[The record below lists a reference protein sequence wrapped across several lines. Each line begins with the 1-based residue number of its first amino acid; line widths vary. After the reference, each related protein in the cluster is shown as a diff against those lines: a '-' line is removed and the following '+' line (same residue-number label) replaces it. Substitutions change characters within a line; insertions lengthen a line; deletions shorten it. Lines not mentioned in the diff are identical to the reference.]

1 MIKTIL
7 FDFDGTLVDSAPGI
21 VKTMQQTFRRMGV
34 AVPDEDAMRATIGL
48 PLDKA
53 LQMLAGLSDDDTRTA
68 TKTYRDIFHTY
79 ELNYINNSPHV
90 ISTLNKIKASGI
102 SMAIVTSRE
111 STSLNL
117 ITDRR
122 GMSSFFETSI
132 TGADGYKPKPAPD
145 MVLALMKRMN
155 IKNHET
161 LVVGD
166 TTFDI
171 EMGNAAG
178 CSTVA
183 VTYGYHSKER
193 LASAKPTFTIDSFE
207 KLIEIIENN

>member
-79 ELNYINNSPHV
+79 EVNYINNFPHV
-90 ISTLNKIKASGI
+90 ISTLNKIPFFIFSAPSSESKNLFCKYLVIAYPPFYAS
-102 SMAIVTSRE
+102 
-111 STSLNL
+111 L
-117 ITDRR
+117 I
-122 GMSSFFETSI
+122 F
-132 TGADGYKPKPAPD
+132 
-145 MVLALMKRMN
+145 
-155 IKNHET
+155 
-161 LVVGD
+161 
-166 TTFDI
+166 
-171 EMGNAAG
+171 
-178 CSTVA
+178 
-183 VTYGYHSKER
+183 
-193 LASAKPTFTIDSFE
+193 
-207 KLIEIIENN
+207 LI